1 MLNPDQQKLVEEAAR
16 MVPACVQAFLRNMPC
31 LRPVAG
37 MCDLDSAAY
46 LACCSA
52 AKTYNPNKGSVSAYF
67 SVAIKNGIL
76 QEIQKEIAT
85 GSTSIYRISPK
96 AAEKRM
102 PVSKE
107 PEPSAIGPLLQLT
120 EIERSW
126 IERHVFDGASF
137 RSLGRQEGCDP
148 RTAKRRL
155 MASLDRLR
163 QVFDDS
169 P

>member
-1 MLNPDQQKLVEEAAR
+1 MLTPDQQKLVEEAAQW
-16 MVPACVQAFLRNMPC
+16 VPACVKAFLKNMPC
-31 LRPVAG
+31 LRPVAT
-37 MCDLDSAAY
+37 MCDLDGAAY

-52 AKTYNPNKGSVSAYF
+52 ARTYNPEKGSVSAYF
-67 SVAIKNGIL
+67 SVAIKNAML
-76 QEIQKEIAT
+76 QEIQREIAT
-85 GSTSIYRISPK
+85 GSTSVYRISPK

-102 PVSKE
+102 PVPKS
-107 PEPSAIGPLLQLT
+107 PEPSAIGPLLELT
-120 EIERSW
+120 EEERGW
-126 IERHVFDGASF
+126 IERHVFDGHSF

-155 MASLDRLR
+155 IASLDKLR